1 MGKHL
6 LSHRY
11 NLLPLLRS
19 RPGGV
24 QRELIVKDLPTANV
38 AKDINPQKDI
48 LLLFAFPS
56 LIGAKGLRTKAI
68 IFLKKCATYMNLRLS
83 KCKYYTSI
91 HPKLKKKA

>member
-1 MGKHL
+1 MIGERHFYFIEKVKMGKHL

-38 AKDINPQKDI
+38 AKGFKVQKYI
-48 LLLFAFPS
+48 LLLFAV
-56 LIGAKGLRTKAI
+56 
-68 IFLKKCATYMNLRLS
+68 
-83 KCKYYTSI
+83 
-91 HPKLKKKA
+91 